1 MLYSLQIFLYCWK
14 GKASFSNGSSGG
26 LGLIS
31 FSFRVGVF
39 IICKEIPTIS
49 QKLCEQERFTALVF
63 SMGCLGLG
71 MKPD

>member
-39 IICKEIPTIS
+39 IICKEIPYLRS
-49 QKLCEQERFTALVF
+49 YVNRKDLLPWSSPWAAW
-63 SMGCLGLG
+63 G
-71 MKPD
+71 